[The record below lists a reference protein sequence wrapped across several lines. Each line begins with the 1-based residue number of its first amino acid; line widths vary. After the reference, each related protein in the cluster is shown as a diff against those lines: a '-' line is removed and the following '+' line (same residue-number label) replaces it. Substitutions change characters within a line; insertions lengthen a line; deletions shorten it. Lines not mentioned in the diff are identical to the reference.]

1 MGPVTGPCWSL
12 SVAEPAQVV
21 EVRCPA
27 GPQRLFTKLRLG
39 QTTAQYIQPD
49 NLIEFSCGDCA
60 RLIARANG
68 LRVTVLH
75 RFNFVGELVQTLT
88 RPREQQG

>member
-1 MGPVTGPCWSL
+1 MYDADS
-12 SVAEPAQVV
+12 AAQATVV

-39 QTTAQYIQPD
+39 EVEHRYVQPG

-60 RLIARANG
+60 RLVARMTG
-68 LRVTVLH
+68 LKVTVLH
-75 RFNFVGELVQTLT
+75 RFNFAGVLVQTLT
-88 RPREQQG
+88 EPREPQG